1 MNKKDCKI
9 VQDLLPNYIDKL
21 TTIETNEFIENHL
34 KECKECA
41 KILENMKKDFDIETK
56 NKDKK
61 VINFIKKYNKKM
73 RILKLI
79 ILSIIVIYLAILGRK
94 AVIMIDLINKSS
106 QIVDDNEYS
115 LYYSVY
121 SIDSIYSINLFRKN
135 DNYVRKFTFSQ
146 LESNNDTIIEEYGNG
161 KISNYYLEKENGK
174 KEAILN
180 YEKDGVLPMELKDF
194 CFSSISNKKDFI
206 RNIFKTSI
214 TTIKRGEIQYYI
226 SNFLWG
232 DFGTCDIYITES
244 GLIKRVIM
252 NPTYIGSPILGNT
265 TIEVN
270 YGITNE
276 IMEDTLQKSDVS
288 EYEII
293 EY

>member
-174 KEAILN
+174 KEAIHN

>member
-21 TTIETNEFIENHL
+21 TTLETNEFIENHL
-34 KECKECA
+34 KECKECT

-79 ILSIIVIYLAILGRK
+79 ILSIIVIYLVILGRK

-194 CFSSISNKKDFI
+194 CFSSISNKKNFI

-232 DFGTCDIYITES
+232 DFGTCDLYITES

-276 IMEDTLQKSDVS
+276 IMEDSLQKSDVS